1 MVSATLF
8 INLARS
14 APYFSVLTFQF
25 SVFSNEAHA
34 YLKKIYN
41 FEKNYRNIHLTME
54 KIKLLDRRFKTMIPA
69 EEIDKAV
76 QRVADQ
82 LNERYAGK
90 TPIFVGVLSGA
101 FLFLSDLVRK
111 TTFDCRLAFVKI
123 SSYEGTQS
131 TGTIKQ
137 HLGIDFD
144 IEGKDVII
152 VEDIVETG
160 HSMNYLLD
168 YLKERNPASISICTL
183 FFKPEKFLY
192 EYNIDYVAMPIGNEF
207 IVGYGLDYN
216 QIGRN
221 LKDIYVLDED

>member
-1 MVSATLF
+1 MA
-8 INLARS
+8 
-14 APYFSVLTFQF
+14 
-25 SVFSNEAHA
+25 
-34 YLKKIYN
+34 
-41 FEKNYRNIHLTME
+41 E
-54 KIKLLDRRFKTMIPA
+54 KIKLLDRKFKTMIPA

-82 LNERYAGK
+82 LNVQYAGK
-90 TPIFVGVLSGA
+90 TPIFLGVLSGS

-123 SSYEGTQS
+123 SSYEGIES

-137 HLGIDFD
+137 QLGIDFD
-144 IEGKDVII
+144 IEGKDIII

-168 YLKERNPASISICTL
+168 YLNARKPASVSICTL

-192 EYNIDYVAMPIGNEF
+192 EYKIDYIAMPIGNEF